1 MAEAGDI
8 GPLLSRPLSMPHGRW
23 CNPPKVTRN
32 GIIADSDDHLSAP
45 FRRTQGLVLSGCAS
59 TDSTSQSRRSPG
71 HGGRIHGGGAKTA
84 FAPFATCAIRDPRLS
99 TSWLSICSPCSN
111 PCVCVCGCAR
121 VCYHATTTQ
130 LAPARRG
137 CSMRGE
143 HASLC
148 SRRIALV
155 VTVAGRTRGPGENRG
170 EQKRSSKN
178 SNNDKG
184 WMDNTNPT

>member
-111 PCVCVCGCAR
+111 PCVCVWVRAR
-121 VCYHATTTQ
+121 VLPCHHNATGPGASRLQHAGGACKLVQ
-130 LAPARRG
+130 PSDSACCNRG
-137 CSMRGE
+137 WTDEG
-143 HASLC
+143 
-148 SRRIALV
+148 
-155 VTVAGRTRGPGENRG
+155 AGRKQGRTEAKQ
-170 EQKRSSKN
+170 QKQQQQQRL
-178 SNNDKG
+178 DG
-184 WMDNTNPT
+184 QY